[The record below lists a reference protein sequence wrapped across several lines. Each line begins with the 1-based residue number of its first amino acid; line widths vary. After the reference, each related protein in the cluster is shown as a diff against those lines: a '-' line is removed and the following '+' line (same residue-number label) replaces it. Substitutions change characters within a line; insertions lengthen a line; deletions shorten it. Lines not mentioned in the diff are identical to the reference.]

1 MIEIEQLEITIESS
15 FEIISNVSIDR
26 WFDEEISRF
35 VKFRE
40 NLKDAKMKRVQF
52 VRRRKRVDASRLVV

>member
-1 MIEIEQLEITIESS
+1 MKEIEQLEITTESS
-15 FEIISNVSIDR
+15 FEIVSNVSIDR
-26 WFDEEISRF
+26 RFDEEISRF

-40 NLKDAKMKRVQF
+40 NLKDTKMKRVQF

>member
-1 MIEIEQLEITIESS
+1 MIEIEQLEITTESS
-15 FEIISNVSIDR
+15 FEIVSNVSIDR
-26 WFDEEISRF
+26 RFDEEISRF

-40 NLKDAKMKRVQF
+40 NLKDTKMKRVQF